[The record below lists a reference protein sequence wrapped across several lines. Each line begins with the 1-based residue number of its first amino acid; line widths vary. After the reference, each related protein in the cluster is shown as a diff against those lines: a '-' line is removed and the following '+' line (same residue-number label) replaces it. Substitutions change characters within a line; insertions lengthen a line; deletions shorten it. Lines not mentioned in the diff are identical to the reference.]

1 MPSLFSSTSKSSGT
15 RRGVYSCTPMNPVEK
30 YYVKFGK
37 SLPLFMLRH
46 LNDYQIDELIQ
57 KCLDEGKPYEPG
69 DADPD
74 VFY

>member
-1 MPSLFSSTSKSSGT
+1 MMGLLDQ
-15 RRGVYSCTPMNPVEK
+15 
-30 YYVKFGK
+30 YYVRFGM